1 MAEAEVVV
9 IGAGAGGLA
18 AALDLVAAGRS
29 VTVVERS
36 DRPGGKVRE
45 LEVGGARIDSGP
57 TVLTMK
63 WVFDELFAAAGAR
76 FDERVAVTRAEVLAR
91 HAWSESERLDLFA
104 DPERTAD
111 AIGDF
116 AGARAAAG
124 FRGFCDRAR
133 AVYTT
138 LERAFLR
145 GQRPTPL
152 GLTVRAGGLVP
163 MLAVRP
169 FSTLWRELGGFFADP
184 RLRQLFGRYATYC
197 GSSPFL
203 APATLM
209 LVAHVELAGVWQV
222 AGGMQRLPEAMARL
236 VRQNQQSARLQWREF
251 TIDLMATP
259 AGLLDLAPPGTRAD
273 LLLTVEEVSP
283 LGLIGK
289 TLAGE
294 KPSVRIEGDVQLAAE
309 VNWLVDHV
317 RWDIEEDMSRVLGD
331 VVAHRLASIGREAS
345 KALKLFA
352 QNGFKRKP
360 TA

>member
-1 MAEAEVVV
+1 MA
-9 IGAGAGGLA
+9 
-18 AALDLVAAGRS
+18 
-29 VTVVERS
+29 T
-36 DRPGGKVRE
+36 
-45 LEVGGARIDSGP
+45 
-57 TVLTMK
+57 
-63 WVFDELFAAAGAR
+63 
-76 FDERVAVTRAEVLAR
+76 
-91 HAWSESERLDLFA
+91 
-104 DPERTAD
+104 
-111 AIGDF
+111 
-116 AGARAAAG
+116 
-124 FRGFCDRAR
+124 
-133 AVYTT
+133 
-138 LERAFLR
+138 
-145 GQRPTPL
+145 
-152 GLTVRAGGLVP
+152 
-163 MLAVRP
+163 
-169 FSTLWRELGGFFADP
+169 
-184 RLRQLFGRYATYC
+184 
-197 GSSPFL
+197 SSPFSFFDQL
-203 APATLM
+203 FDKASSALKPPPT
-209 LVAHVELAGVWQV
+209 VVREVQ
-222 AGGMQRLPEAMARL
+222 QRLVLLLNHVLMQEPEAMARL